1 MHRFFVPSEC
11 IQGNRIV
18 ISGRQAHRL
27 REVLRLEVGVR
38 IVVLDGSGL
47 EYLVEL
53 LDITSGRV
61 TTEVVKCYHCS
72 NEPRIQ
78 ITLYQALLKG
88 SGFDLVLQKCTE
100 IGVVEFVPMICERC
114 IADSP
119 SPSRI
124 SRWEKIITEAAEQS
138 GRGIIP
144 RLNGVVNFEE
154 ACQEVDGFSILPWEG
169 EADMGIRAAL
179 QVGSSANDGIASL
192 NVFIGAEGGFSVGE
206 IELARRNG
214 LFPVTLGKR
223 ILRAE
228 TAGIAAAAVIL
239 YEYGEF
245 GG

>member
-144 RLNGVVNFEE
+144 RLNGVVHFEG
-154 ACQEVDGFSILPWEG
+154 ACQEVDGFSLLPWEG
-169 EADMGIRAAL
+169 EEDMGIRAAL
-179 QVGSSANDGIASL
+179 QAGSSVNGTANL
-192 NVFIGAEGGFSVGE
+192 NVFIGAEGGFSAREV
-206 IELARRNG
+206 ELARSKG
-214 LFPVTLGKR
+214 LLPITLGKR

-228 TAGIAAAAVIL
+228 TAGMAAVAVIL
-239 YEYGEF
+239 YEYGEL